1 VSPFSQCADFFT
13 ANWFDSVK
21 GLWPQV
27 ANRDVFMLCLI
38 HKAAAELVIG
48 HLKIASTTLFAF
60 FVMIDL
66 L

>member
-1 VSPFSQCADFFT
+1 MSNGDLFV
-13 ANWFDSVK
+13 
-21 GLWPQV
+21 
-27 ANRDVFMLCLI
+27 LCFI
-38 HKAAAELVIG
+38 DPPAAELVIG